1 MDIDEELQLLLN
13 NFWISKEKNREEYY
27 KIKRKIKP
35 IREFVI
41 SKLGSNLIV
50 NSNVI
55 KLEKIPTIPDA
66 SFKIENFFTKEDY
79 ILFMCLLIYL
89 EDKGKE
95 EQFILSDFIQSISN
109 LQVTMNLETNI
120 DFKEHKHRRSLINVM
135 HFASDM
141 GMIRIRDG
149 QEERFVEEGNYE
161 ALYENT
167 ALSHYWIRNF
177 QSDIYSYQDAFD
189 FIRDEEQKYQNATD
203 KHRNV
208 VYKNL
213 LFAPMMLYDEQEPQA
228 ALYLKNYRPRIFKD
242 IEEYLQAEFCLY
254 KNMALINF
262 YDTSGKNIFPNYRT
276 NLSDL
281 VLLIN
286 RYLIDLE
293 DHKTE
298 NDYIKITEYELKEY
312 MKKLYENYE
321 DYFGAKY
328 KTMSIDK
335 ILKEILDYMG
345 LFKMVKK
352 EDEYYLFSPIIAL
365 LNGEYQEKEEKKE
378 QDFYEELSLELEEED
393 E

>member
-1 MDIDEELQLLLN
+1 MNIDEELQLLLN

-27 KIKRKIKP
+27 KIKGKIKP
-35 IREFVI
+35 IREFVT

-228 ALYLKNYRPRIFKD
+228 ALYLKNYRSRIFKD

-286 RYLIDLE
+286 RYLINLE

-298 NDYIKITEYELKEY
+298 DDYIKITEYELKEY